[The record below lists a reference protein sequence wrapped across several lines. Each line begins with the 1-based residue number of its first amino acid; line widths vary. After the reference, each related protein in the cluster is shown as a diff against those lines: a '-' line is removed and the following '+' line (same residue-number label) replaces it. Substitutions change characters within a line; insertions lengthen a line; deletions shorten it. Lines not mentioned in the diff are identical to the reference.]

1 MHLIAHVIYGMII
14 FRISSSRVLR
24 SNRTDTFRGA
34 TFILK
39 KKRAYMSCV
48 PVVNVILLFRLIKS
62 RNLPRILPRHNIYHI
77 YGVAAIAS
85 RPFDALNVIEA
96 AANRG

>member
-39 KKRAYMSCV
+39 KKARVYELRPCRQRDS
-48 PVVNVILLFRLIKS
+48 
-62 RNLPRILPRHNIYHI
+62 
-77 YGVAAIAS
+77 AIS
-85 RPFDALNVIEA
+85 
-96 AANRG
+96 AN